1 MKSLP
6 FVYLLALLVD
16 LLSNALV
23 RILTIAPSPRF
34 FVSSIGVSLSYDSL
48 RKHRLVES
56 ILSHLSVDMLLDNLV
71 CTALDVDK
79 DGNREGD

>member
-1 MKSLP
+1 M
-6 FVYLLALLVD
+6 YLLALLVV

-23 RILTIAPSPRF
+23 RILSISSSPRF
-34 FVSSIGVSLSYDSL
+34 FVTSIGVSLSSYSL

-56 ILSHLSVDMLLDNLV
+56 MLCHLSVDMLLDNLV
-71 CTALDVDK
+71 CAALDVDK